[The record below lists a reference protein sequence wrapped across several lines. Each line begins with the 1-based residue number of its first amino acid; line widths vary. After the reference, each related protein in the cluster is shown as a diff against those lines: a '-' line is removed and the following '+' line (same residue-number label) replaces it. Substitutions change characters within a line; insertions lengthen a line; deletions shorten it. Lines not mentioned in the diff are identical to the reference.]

1 MYVYDEDY
9 TDETSGH
16 WKQQQFEENAIS
28 DLAIT
33 NAKIANLNGDKIIA
47 NTIAGNKI
55 VAHDITA
62 V

>member
-1 MYVYDEDY
+1 MYVYDDTY
-9 TDETSGH
+9 TDATSGH
-16 WKQQQFEENAIS
+16 WCQQQFEENAIS

-33 NAKIANLNGDKIIA
+33 NAKIKDLHGDKITA